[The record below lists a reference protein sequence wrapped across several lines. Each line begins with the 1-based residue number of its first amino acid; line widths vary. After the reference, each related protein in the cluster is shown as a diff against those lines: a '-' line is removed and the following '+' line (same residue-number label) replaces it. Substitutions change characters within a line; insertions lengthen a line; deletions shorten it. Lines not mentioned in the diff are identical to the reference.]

1 MKSYK
6 VEEIKLG
13 SVVATHV
20 VDAATPFEAA
30 AVVTCRTVTLR
41 RGEDDWIKVSE
52 TMPRPGR
59 NKRRPVEYE
68 YHAIGRRSKA

>member
-1 MKSYK
+1 MKSYQ
-6 VEEIKLG
+6 VEEIELG

-30 AVVTCRTVTLR
+30 AVATRRTITLR

-52 TMPRPGR
+52 ATPRAGR
-59 NKRRPVEYE
+59 NTRRPVEY
-68 YHAIGRRSKA
+68 